1 MRRVS
6 TRVLRG
12 GAVLALLALLIMP
25 VTAHAADEPAPP
37 DPPQGRMGPPIGL
50 TSEEPEPSFL
60 DDFWSW
66 LLTRL
71 DLPIG

>member
-25 VTAHAADEPAPP
+25 VAAYADGPAPP
-37 DPPQGRMGPPIGL
+37 DPPQGRLGPPIGM
-50 TSEEPEPSFL
+50 TAEEPEASSFL

-66 LLTRL
+66 LLAL
-71 DLPIG
+71 GHSIG